1 MNDLIQSVFGDPYIT
16 LQCKS
21 GECIHKSEIPGYT
34 LPDNPKFTLGNLF
47 VIIGVLLVC
56 ILAVVSL
63 LRNISE
69 SALFKKNGYE
79 PLDSDPSVMNQTLSL
94 QHCPLKILNMRLL
107 VVDKF

>member
-1 MNDLIQSVFGDPYIT
+1 MLCGKAGSIDISEFLTETIRGPGDFTCDVATKKCRFSEPSMNDLIQSVFGDPYIT

-63 LRNISE
+63 
-69 SALFKKNGYE
+69 
-79 PLDSDPSVMNQTLSL
+79 
-94 QHCPLKILNMRLL
+94 
-107 VVDKF
+107 